1 VRPPQCR
8 AASCSCRTPAAS
20 GGSSGSPKWVRIFR
34 IGPGGVPTLIAGDRG
49 KLVQADE
56 PSEANPTVALPDVEL
71 GCFQSPNRPGR

>member
-1 VRPPQCR
+1 
-8 AASCSCRTPAAS
+8 
-20 GGSSGSPKWVRIFR
+20 VRIFR
-34 IGPGGVPTLIAGDRG
+34 IGPGGVPTLIAGDRE